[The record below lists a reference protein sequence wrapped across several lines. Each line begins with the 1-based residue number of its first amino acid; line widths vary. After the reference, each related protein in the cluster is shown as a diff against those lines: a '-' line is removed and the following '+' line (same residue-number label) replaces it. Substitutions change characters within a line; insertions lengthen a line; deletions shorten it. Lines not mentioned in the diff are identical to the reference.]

1 MMPTIPKLQGVN
13 MVNVKILGTGC
24 ANCQRLE
31 ASVRRVAVAQG
42 IEAQIEKVTDLGEI
56 MKYAILATPGLV
68 INEELVAA
76 GRIPP
81 DNNIA
86 AWLTAAAK
94 Q

>member
-1 MMPTIPKLQGVN
+1 
-13 MVNVKILGTGC
+13 MVNIKILGTGC
-24 ANCQRLE
+24 VNCQRLE
-31 ASVRRVAVAQG
+31 ASVRRVVGAQG
-42 IEAQIEKVTDLGEI
+42 ITAQIEKVTDLGEI

-68 INEELVAA
+68 INEKLVAA

-94 Q
+94 QQ